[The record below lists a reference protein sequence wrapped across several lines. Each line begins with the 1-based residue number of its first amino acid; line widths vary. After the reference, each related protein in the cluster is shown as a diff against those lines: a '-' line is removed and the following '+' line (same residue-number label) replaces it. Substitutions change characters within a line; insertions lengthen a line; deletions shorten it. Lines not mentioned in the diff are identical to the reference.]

1 MLLYGGWRCYR
12 LLDSADCPD
21 GYSGRCFVKVDTE
34 DEGMTLRTVTVIVL
48 MLGAVAWC
56 RAQEPRH
63 VEDWPEYVKTD
74 TSFGL
79 TARYLNVRNAF
90 GQEITIDLWR
100 KQGTKPLTLD
110 SLVVLWDEYKSWC
123 DSDSGWI
130 KFQSL
135 AKCRELG
142 YTVED
147 CGWHIKIYRKADIE
161 GFMHFIRRKAGE

>member
-1 MLLYGGWRCYR
+1 M
-12 LLDSADCPD
+12 
-21 GYSGRCFVKVDTE
+21 K
-34 DEGMTLRTVTVIVL
+34 LRTVTVIWRAIL
-48 MLGAVAWC
+48 MLGVVAWC
-56 RAQEPRH
+56 EAQEPHH
-63 VEDWPEYVKTD
+63 VEDWPDGIST
-74 TSFGL
+74 
-79 TARYLNVRNAF
+79 
-90 GQEITIDLWR
+90 ITLPVIR
-100 KQGTKPLTLD
+100 PGTPYWHDEQPKPLTLD

-161 GFMHFIRRKAGE
+161 GFMDFIRRKAGE